1 MTARRRILPLSLAVV
16 AVFVLGLLTGRTVVP
31 SPKQPDTAS
40 GSTDEAA
47 QTEARSTQVQE
58 HAAAEDHPSSSL
70 GAFDRTKEGA
80 IEAATAYGLALDGP
94 GLLDPV
100 QRHELLDEFAATEA
114 EDELR
119 QVLEQVAVTIST
131 NLPLASGAG
140 NDMGFVWRTTPAG
153 WTVRAYSRDRA
164 RIAIW
169 ATGIVMAGGQTLVQ
183 PAWSTTEV
191 ELVWERGRWRL
202 VGFLTSP
209 GPEPPQTGEPG
220 GIAIAGQ
227 INEFQ
232 PYDYVPRATSFA
244 E

>member
-1 MTARRRILPLSLAVV
+1 MTARRGILPLSLAVV

-31 SPKQPDTAS
+31 TPHPEARESGPAENAPSAGAGEGADAPQQGNQEDGS
-40 GSTDEAA
+40 GSRLAG
-47 QTEARSTQVQE
+47 
-58 HAAAEDHPSSSL
+58 L
-70 GAFDRTKEGA
+70 DRTRSGA

-100 QRHELLDEFAATEA
+100 QRDKLLEELAAAEA
-114 EDELR
+114 EHELR
-119 QVLEQVAVTIST
+119 QVLEEVALSITT
-131 NLPLASGAG
+131 RLPLASGHAT
-140 NDMGFVWRTTPAG
+140 DMGFAWRTTPAG
-153 WTVRAYSRDRA
+153 WQVRAYSRDRA

-183 PAWSTTEV
+183 PGWSTTEV

-209 GPEPPQTGEPG
+209 GPEPPPTGGLG
-220 GIAIAGQ
+220 GIAIARQ
-227 INEFQ
+227 INEFES
-232 PYDYVPRATSFA
+232 YRYVPRDSSA